1 MLALGLAL
9 LYLLLPFRATN
20 AHFSGVELFS
30 KVKFHK
36 DNPAKIQHV
45 KVCLLNFEGYP
56 VNNSHMVQCEELE
69 EKE

>member
-1 MLALGLAL
+1 MHISVVLNSSQKLS
-9 LYLLLPFRATN
+9 FT
-20 AHFSGVELFS
+20 
-30 KVKFHK
+30 